1 MRIPNLISLV
11 TLCCL
16 ITLSCSQ
23 PEEPRVYVENISDGD
38 SLTSPINIGF
48 GIRGYK
54 VVPAGDVG
62 KRMGHHHLLIN
73 RNRIAE
79 GAVIPNDNNHKNFG
93 GGETQ
98 TELNLSPGSFVI
110 TLQFADGLHQSYG
123 KK

>member
-1 MRIPNLISLV
+1 MRIPNLILLV

-16 ITLSCSQ
+16 TTLSCSQ
-23 PEEPRVYVENISDGD
+23 PEESRVYFENISDGD
-38 SLTSPINIGF
+38 SLTSPINVGF

-73 RNRIAE
+73 RDSIGE
-79 GAVIPNDNNHKNFG
+79 GVVIPNENNHKHFG

>member
-1 MRIPNLISLV
+1 
-11 TLCCL
+11 
-16 ITLSCSQ
+16 LSFSQ
-23 PEEPRVYVENISDGD
+23 LEESRVYFENISDGD

-62 KRMGHHHLLIN
+62 NRMGHDHLLIN
-73 RNRIAE
+73 RNSIAE
-79 GAVIPNDNNHKNFG
+79 GAVIPNDNNHKHFG

-110 TLQFADGLHQSYG
+110 TQQFGDRLHQGYG